1 MTEAPK
7 LDAAAIGTMTQ
18 RGLKVTTL
26 SPAATVE
33 FRKTAEALVS
43 SMRGTT
49 VPADVFDAAM
59 QARTA
64 FRKTRG
70 GK

>member
-1 MTEAPK
+1 MGQDPKGNHCRAYHRRAPQQEERT
-7 LDAAAIGTMTQ
+7 G
-18 RGLKVTTL
+18 GKVE
-26 SPAATVE
+26 V
-33 FRKTAEALVS
+33 RQTAEALVG

-64 FRKTRG
+64 YRKTKG

>member
-1 MTEAPK
+1 VTK
-7 LDAAAIGTMTQ
+7 LTPAAA
-18 RGLKVTTL
+18 
-26 SPAATVE
+26 AE
-33 FRKTAEALVS
+33 FRKTAEALVV

-59 QARTA
+59 NARNA
-64 FRKTRG
+64 FRKSKG

>member
-1 MTEAPK
+1 MTEAPGM
-7 LDAAAIGTMTQ
+7 DATAVKTMAA

-26 SPAATVE
+26 TPAAMVE
-33 FRKTAEALVS
+33 FRKTAEALVA

-49 VPADVFDAAM
+49 VPADMYDAAM
-59 QARTA
+59 NARTA
-64 FRKTRG
+64 YRKTK